1 MTNWNRNVDDI
12 LEWADGS
19 FDAVY
24 FNEHTGEREFAP
36 ATANQ
41 IAAYKRYVDWV
52 EAGRAPI
59 TISLSSFVNGVS
71 NDQTN

>member
-24 FNEHTGEREFAP
+24 INENTGDTEFVP

-41 IAAYKRYVDWV
+41 IAAYKRWVEWV
-52 EAGRAPI
+52 EAGRPPI

-71 NDQTN
+71 ND